1 MVIGMLAG
9 GVCYAAIY
17 IKNRRKWDDALDVW
31 GVHGVGGI
39 LGTVCLGI
47 FGSVAFNAAGSDG
60 LLHGGARFFGV
71 QTGAVLLASVWAFSF
86 TYAMLWAINKF
97 TPVRVSE
104 AEEEVGL
111 DAAEHGETAY
121 QDESGLGTKQ
131 ELG

>member
-1 MVIGMLAG
+1 
-9 GVCYAAIY
+9 
-17 IKNRRKWDDALDVW
+17 
-31 GVHGVGGI
+31 
-39 LGTVCLGI
+39 
-47 FGSVAFNAAGSDG
+47 VAFNAAGSDG

-71 QTGAVLLASVWAFSF
+71 QTGAVLLASVWAFVF